1 MEKQSWT
8 KLFGGIPP
16 TTATH
21 VVDLDAAVLAG
32 VFGLVAG
39 CAVVAVLDRV
49 LWNIAGSGVL
59 PDLPVIEHARFWMQ
73 GLFGG
78 KDWTRYL
85 AWLDALAGD
94 GRHAFFARL
103 AGCLAVPASLSWF
116 LARSAGRERDLLVHR
131 QGRRL
136 FEGREA
142 TDILAKKARAE
153 CRSGGEGLPLHRD
166 IRLSLR
172 RERGHLLFIGTS
184 GGGKTVAMK
193 PLI

>member
-1 MEKQSWT
+1 MRKQSWT
-8 KLFGGIPP
+8 KLFGGMPP

-39 CAVVAVLDRV
+39 CAVVALLDRL
-49 LWNIAGSGVL
+49 LWNLAGFGFL

-73 GLFGG
+73 GLSGG

-85 AWLDALAGD
+85 AWLDALEGD
-94 GRHAFFARL
+94 GRRAFFLARL
-103 AGCLAVPASLSWF
+103 AGCLAVPASLSLL

-153 CRSGGEGLPLHRD
+153 CRSGGEGLPLHPD
-166 IRLSLR
+166 ICGWAGRMSSSPTR
-172 RERGHLLFIGTS
+172 RG
-184 GGGKTVAMK
+184 
-193 PLI
+193 